1 MHPFVRWILSEGRY
15 AGRCKSPLEAEGFK
29 RAKGESVIIHSQGTS
44 TASRPLVSPAIQY
57 SPLELLL
64 FVELPELCCPVC
76 PPVDPVE
83 PPD

>member
-1 MHPFVRWILSEGRY
+1 M
-15 AGRCKSPLEAEGFK
+15 
-29 RAKGESVIIHSQGTS
+29 IIHSQGTS

-64 FVELPELCCPVC
+64 FVEPPELCCPAC